1 MIRENHAPAPGSNGP
16 NSCTCLEYAGA
27 DTAHSPGLFVSLP
40 IGATFAV
47 VARALRYRLRRLGF
61 ECVGSMR
68 RVSRRP
74 ERPINREAR
83 SYGIRNTWGGPIGGP
98 PNSPQHANPSEVS
111 LRLIPESVQG
121 WVTSEHPFPGRSLL
135 NRLIVGSLG
144 VSVTLGRVG
153 FQPLFLE
160 LWIFATTP
168 PSSRE
173 SHEGSIH
180 DRESLPVRIEGSAPG
195 RSPEQSPQRFQF

>member
-40 IGATFAV
+40 IGRHSV

-121 WVTSEHPFPGRSLL
+121 WVTSEHPCPGRSLL

-160 LWIFATTP
+160 LWIFATPP

-195 RSPEQSPQRFQF
+195 RSPEQSPQRIKF